1 MDEVVKLMFSIASVW
16 NAPLGENMLRVSPDI
31 ALLVANFPSIRG
43 GGLIVEA
50 CGTSWTGS
58 SKYTSIRATVGYDN
72 VFNSVH
78 NPKSQVDIGTAYIA
92 VHLLVPT
99 LVFRI
104 ANNIT

>member
-1 MDEVVKLMFSIASVW
+1 MFSIASVW

-58 SKYTSIRATVGYDN
+58 SKYTSIRAEDTTVALCNDGGHSITCLDN
-72 VFNSVH
+72 SRGKF
-78 NPKSQVDIGTAYIA
+78 
-92 VHLLVPT
+92 
-99 LVFRI
+99 
-104 ANNIT
+104 ITCNVLK

>member
-58 SKYTSIRATVGYDN
+58 SKYTSIRAEDTTVAHVQRTGIPSLAWTTVGANSLPCN
-72 VFNSVH
+72 V
-78 NPKSQVDIGTAYIA
+78 
-92 VHLLVPT
+92 
-99 LVFRI
+99 
-104 ANNIT
+104 